1 MNPSK
6 PPQTQPEQPTHGTGP
21 QIPGTPAPSDWD
33 RKQQTDREAH
43 AGTLRILEKGLTPTR
58 PGNLI
63 RLPDVEARTGLKK
76 SSVYAGMKAR
86 TFPAHVRLSARAVAW
101 RESDIDRWISERVT
115 TGGSHD

>member
-1 MNPSK
+1 M
-6 PPQTQPEQPTHGTGP
+6 QTSPNERREPEQPTHGATPQPQDGRLTG
-21 QIPGTPAPSDWD
+21 
-33 RKQQTDREAH
+33 
-43 AGTLRILEKGLTPTR
+43 TPTR
-58 PGNLI
+58 PGKLI

>member
-1 MNPSK
+1 MRLNE
-6 PPQTQPEQPTHGTGP
+6 PPQTQPVQPTHGATP
-21 QIPGTPAPSDWD
+21 QPHDGRVTV
-33 RKQQTDREAH
+33 
-43 AGTLRILEKGLTPTR
+43 TPTR
-58 PGNLI
+58 PGKLI

-115 TGGSHD
+115 TGSQP